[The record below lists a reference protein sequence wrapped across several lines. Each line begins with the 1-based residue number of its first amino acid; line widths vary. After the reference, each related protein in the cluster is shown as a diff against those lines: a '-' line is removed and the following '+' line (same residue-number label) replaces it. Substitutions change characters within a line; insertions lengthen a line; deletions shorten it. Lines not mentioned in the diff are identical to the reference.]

1 MKGTNNMKVNAVRYF
16 IFNIYENDSGGN
28 LIKLL
33 VTGKV
38 LPLLVSVDISPLI
51 STSWSG
57 ERRW

>member
-1 MKGTNNMKVNAVRYF
+1 MKVNAVRYF